1 MNSWLAYTLLFL
13 TGVTFF
19 GPPSGSESN
28 LSSTEANMPGIVKP
42 SMQVS
47 LHPNIPGVLRE
58 LSVKEGQAVKAGETL
73 AIFDD
78 RLALANLTAAEVA
91 AAQTGQVELARAEL
105 DAALKMLKRFESVSD
120 PRAVAAQEVEAA
132 RADVE
137 KAQANLETAEGNI
150 RLAAEKLAIERERC
164 NLLTMTAPF
173 DGIVH
178 RLKANPGERLL
189 EDQIVME
196 IVNVTMLKVEIHLPS
211 KLLSELVVGEAY
223 SLQTEF
229 RNLGKLDANLVSISP
244 VVDPSTDTIRCIF
257 EIDNSETR
265 LPAGFIVQFN
275 GK

>member
-1 MNSWLAYTLLFL
+1 MNSWLAYSLLFL
-13 TGVTFF
+13 TGVTLF

-28 LSSTEANMPGIVKP
+28 LSSSDTNMPGIVKP

-58 LSVKEGQAVKAGETL
+58 LRVKEGQTVKAGETL
-73 AIFDD
+73 AVLDD

-105 DAALKMLKRFESVSD
+105 DAAQKMLKRFESVSD

-137 KAQANLETAEGNI
+137 KAQANLETAEGNL

-164 NLLTMTAPF
+164 NLLTIAAPF
-173 DGIVH
+173 DGVVH
-178 RLKANPGERLL
+178 RLKANPGERLM

-196 IVNVTMLKVEIHLPS
+196 IVNITTLKVEIHLPS
-211 KLLSELVVGEAY
+211 KIFSKLVLGEVY
-223 SLQTEF
+223 SLDTDF
-229 RNLGKLDANLVSISP
+229 RDIGKLDATLVSISP
-244 VVDPSTDTIRCIF
+244 VVDPSTDTIRCVF
-257 EIDNSETR
+257 EIDNSEAH
-265 LPAGFIVQFN
+265 LPAGFIVQFS